1 MRRQTGFTLVEL
13 MVVIAILGIL
23 AASAV
28 PLYQT
33 WRQRSYGQEALV
45 TIKNLLEAE
54 IIYYLDHERFF
65 PTEGK
70 SMTIF
75 PTDPP
80 DDEDVQAVS
89 EALKINIPVGH
100 NLEYSFYPHAGKS
113 EDDVMIQIF
122 APFALFK
129 NGQRQ
134 LIGTVDKT
142 GQVLILGDIQYGS

>member
-28 PLYQT
+28 PVYNT
-33 WRQRSYGQEALV
+33 WRQRSYGQEALL

-65 PTEGK
+65 PEGGQ

-80 DDEDVQAVS
+80 DDDDVQAVS
-89 EALKINIPVGH
+89 NALKINVPVAH
-100 NLEYSFYPHAGKS
+100 NLEYNFYPEGENS
-113 EDDVMIQIF
+113 EMSVMIQIF

-134 LIGTVDKT
+134 LIAKVDKG
-142 GQVLILGDIQYGS
+142 GQVTFLGDVSD